1 MNNKEGIWLKF
12 KKKVVRWGINHYL
25 SRLARTSDEDKFY
38 KEFDRIL
45 RGLSKFAGNNRPAV
59 ENVRKAFQRRH
70 PLTQIA
76 RLLLQDRLS
85 KRSRERLAQN
95 FFVDWI
101 TEAKKRE
108 KLEEEGFKA
117 PWFFVVSP
125 TSACNLNCYGCYAHE
140 YKKGEGLSYDTLS
153 RIIRE
158 ANQLGIR
165 WLTISGGEP
174 FYYKDKKTGKT
185 LLDLAEEHNDMYFQV
200 YTNGTL
206 LDERKIERLA
216 KLGNIAPAISQE
228 GMEKET
234 DERRGKGVWKRICQV
249 RENLYKAK
257 VLQGFSITV
266 TRENADIVTSDEFI
280 DDLISRKVS
289 FGWYF
294 IYIPIGKEPAIE
306 LMPTPEQRDKLRR
319 KIWEWRS
326 QKPIFIG
333 DFWNDGPWV
342 GGCIAGGRKYFHI
355 NSNGDIEPCVFVH
368 FAVDNIFDLW
378 KKGKGLRDA
387 INSPFFLSIRKRQ
400 LENDNWLAPC
410 TIIDKPEY
418 LRKVVKLY
426 KAYPTHRGAETIIN
440 GEIARYLDEYSR
452 RVEEVTK
459 PEFEKMCKGEYDSGV
474 VQLSKVIE
482 NHRRRNKKEFEI
494 QSRGCHGEIL

>member
-1 MNNKEGIWLKF
+1 MNNKEGIGLKL
-12 KKKVVRWGINHYL
+12 KKEIARRGINYYL
-25 SRLARTSDEDKFY
+25 SRLSRTPNEDEFY
-38 KEFDRIL
+38 KEFDHIL
-45 RGLSKFAGNNRPAV
+45 GELYKFAGNNESAM
-59 ENVRKAFQRRH
+59 ENVRKAFQRKH
-70 PLTQIA
+70 PMTQLA
-76 RLLLQDRLS
+76 RYLLQDRLS
-85 KRSRERLAQN
+85 KISRERLAQN

-108 KLEEEGFKA
+108 KLEKEEFKA

-125 TSACNLNCYGCYAHE
+125 TYACNLNCYGCYAHE
-140 YKKGEGLSYDTLS
+140 YKREQGLSYATLS

-158 ANQLGIR
+158 ANEIGIR

-174 FYYKDKKTGKT
+174 FYYKDKETGKT

-206 LDERKIERLA
+206 LDEKTIERLA
-216 KLGNIAPAISQE
+216 KLGNVAPAISQE
-228 GMEKET
+228 GFEKET
-234 DERRGKGVWKRICQV
+234 DERRGKGVWKKICKA
-249 RENLYKAK
+249 REDLYKAK
-257 VLQGFSITV
+257 ILQGFSITV
-266 TRENADIVTSDEFI
+266 SKQNADIVTSDEFV

-306 LMPTPEQRDKLRR
+306 FMPTPEQRAKLRQ

-326 QKPIFIG
+326 NKPIFIG

-355 NSNGDIEPCVFVH
+355 NALGDIEPCVFIH
-368 FAVDNIFDLW
+368 FAVDNIINLW
-378 KKGKGLRDA
+378 KKGKGLREA

-400 LENDNWLAPC
+400 LGNDNWLAPC
-410 TIIDKPEY
+410 TIIDKPNY
-418 LRKVVKLY
+418 LREVVKNY
-426 KAYPTHRGAETIIN
+426 NAYPTHPGAETIIN
-440 GEIARYLDEYSR
+440 GKIAQYLDEYSQK
-452 RVEEVTK
+452 VDEVTR
-459 PEFEKMCKGEYDSGV
+459 PEFEKMCKGNYDSSV
-474 VQLSKVIE
+474 VELSKVIK
-482 NHRRRNKKEFEI
+482 NHRMKNKKEFEI